1 MSVIKPMPDG
11 PGLAGRLEIFIDPV
25 KITENNIVDI
35 LTDCMALH
43 NQNVLDMNY
52 LFDYERGIQPIRDRE
67 KKFREDIN
75 VKVVENGAAQILDF
89 KLGYEFSAPITF
101 VQRANRDSHGD
112 HQKKEDN
119 RISLF
124 NQMME
129 EEGKAEVDL
138 KLARDFKTCGVG
150 YRMFQPKKDVED
162 LSPFEMTVLNPRCAF
177 VAKWNDAFRKPAL
190 GVSFVRHV
198 DGSIRYGCYTKE
210 WYFDV
215 YGDNVDKTPNVIGEI
230 PIIEYVNDHTR
241 MGCFERVIP
250 ILNAINIINSDR
262 INDIVQH
269 VQSLLWMNN
278 AEIDDEQYKI
288 LKEDGIIQTL
298 SKDGVQASIKY
309 LESVLNQ
316 AETQSLVDYEY
327 GRALEI
333 TNVPNRQDAGGGST
347 TGSTNLSSGWMA
359 ADMAA
364 KSAETLFTGSENRSN
379 RVALAIIRNSADVSD
394 DMKDL
399 KVSDIQPKFSR
410 NKTYDLATKANSL
423 ATLLKSGI
431 DALRAIETVGLFTD
445 PQQVYEDSKEMVR
458 EIQQAAAKDKGTSTD
473 PEKQPEDFKQT
484 DVKPQPS
491 EVTEEFNE

>member
-1 MSVIKPMPDG
+1 MSAINAISDSPS
-11 PGLAGRLEIFIDPV
+11 LAGRLEIFLDPV
-25 KITENNIVDI
+25 EITKDNIVDI
-35 LTDCMALH
+35 LTDCMAIH
-43 NQNVLDMNY
+43 EKNISDIKY
-52 LFDYERGIQPIRDRE
+52 LFDFEKGIQPIRDRE
-67 KKFREDIN
+67 KKIREDIN
-75 VKVVENGAAQILDF
+75 VKVVENGASQILDF

-112 HQKKEDN
+112 HQKKDDN

-129 EEGKAEVDL
+129 EEGKAEKDL
-138 KLARDFKTCGVG
+138 KLARDFKTCGIG
-150 YRMFQPKKDVED
+150 YRMYQPKKKVED
-162 LSPFEMTVLNPRCAF
+162 LSPFKMTVLNPGCAF

-190 GVSFVRHV
+190 GVSFIRYI

-215 YGDNVDKTPNVIGEI
+215 YQNSVKHTANIIGEI
-230 PIIEYVNDHTR
+230 PIIEYLNDHTR

-250 ILNAINIINSDR
+250 LLNAINVINSDR

-278 AEIDDEQYKI
+278 AEIDDEQYEK
-288 LKEDGIIQTL
+288 LKEDGIVQTL
-298 SKDGVQASIKY
+298 SKNGVQASIKY

-316 AETQSLVDYEY
+316 AETQALVDYEY

-364 KSAETLFTGSENRSN
+364 KGAETLFSGSEIRSN
-379 RVALAIIRNSADVSD
+379 RVALAIIKNSADVPDEMGTLKISD
-394 DMKDL
+394 L
-399 KVSDIQPKFSR
+399 QLKFSR

-423 ATLLKSGI
+423 ATLLNSGI

-445 PQQVYEDSKEMVR
+445 PQQVYEDSKEVVKK
-458 EIQQAAAKDKGTSTD
+458 IQDASARVGKNFADT
-473 PEKQPEDFKQT
+473 EKRPEDFKLT
-484 DVKPQPS
+484 DVNPQPS
-491 EVTEEFNE
+491 QVTRQFNE